1 MDFNNKVLKIGSN
14 EYLVIKYI
22 KYEGKD
28 YLYLSN
34 KTDEKD
40 VIIREVVM
48 RNNDMYIQD
57 IIDKSLRD
65 KVYDLFIKSFVGE

>member
-1 MDFNNKVLKIGSN
+1 MDFNNKVLKIGSK

-40 VIIREVVM
+40 VIIREAVM
-48 RNNDMYIQD
+48 KNNDMYIQD
-57 IIDKSLRD
+57 IIDKALRD
-65 KVYDLFIKSFVGE
+65 KVYDLFIKSFGGE

>member
-1 MDFNNKVLKIGSN
+1 MDFNNKVLKIGNN

-34 KTDEKD
+34 KTNEKD
-40 VIIREVVM
+40 VIIREVVI

-57 IIDKSLRD
+57 IIDNNLRD
-65 KVYDLFIKSFVGE
+65 KVYDLFIKSFGGE